1 MKSNQIFICDRRT
14 RGPLTVGSLTSQNAR
29 TKKNHKKIAKK
40 TWNTTS
46 NTYTAHTATYRRWTK
61 IVKLIEQET
70 QIVADAFKRHQGA
83 ATASLGNEFQAVTV
97 QFDFD

>member
-40 TWNTTS
+40 T
-46 NTYTAHTATYRRWTK
+46 
-61 IVKLIEQET
+61 
-70 QIVADAFKRHQGA
+70 
-83 ATASLGNEFQAVTV
+83 
-97 QFDFD
+97 